1 MADNMF
7 VDAGD
12 RNPSSASDT
21 SETPEAIPTVGSRD
35 DTLLV
40 HSGKNPSANHGAI
53 NPPVYHASTLLF
65 PTVDK
70 FMNRHTAEFRY
81 GRRGT
86 PTSKA
91 LENAI
96 ADLERAESVILTPS
110 GKSANATVLLAFA
123 ESNAHY
129 LVVDTAY
136 KPTREFCTSQLAQM
150 NVETTFYDPA
160 IGADIE
166 RLIRPTT
173 RLIWMESPGS
183 QTFELQDVPAIARV
197 ARSRNIPTAIDNT
210 WSGGFFFKPLDHGVD
225 VSVQSVTKYIGGHS
239 DLMMGAICLGP
250 RSLDLL
256 RSCAGQFGL
265 CAGPNDVYLALRG
278 FRTLAVR
285 MRQHHASGLA
295 VAHWLA
301 QHPLVERVMH
311 PALGCGSSSSLWRRD
326 FTGASGLFGFVMR
339 ESSQE
344 KTATFL
350 ESLKYFGMGS
360 SWGGYE
366 SLLIPT
372 FPGNIRTATN
382 WSAPGQCFRIHVGLE
397 NPDDLIADLE
407 AAFDRIR

>member
-1 MADNMF
+1 MADNI
-7 VDAGD
+7 VVGAGD
-12 RNPSSASDT
+12 GKPASASDK
-21 SETPEAIPTVGSRD
+21 SQPLDALPAVDSRD

-70 FMNRHTAEFRY
+70 FLNRHTAEFRY

-96 ADLERAESVILTPS
+96 ADLERAASVILTPS
-110 GKSANATVLLAFA
+110 GKSANSTVLMAFA
-123 ESNAHY
+123 EPDSHY
-129 LVVDTAY
+129 LVVDTTY

-150 NVETTFYDPA
+150 NVATTFYDPS
-160 IGADIE
+160 IGANIAD
-166 RLIRPTT
+166 LIRPTT

-183 QTFELQDVPAIARV
+183 QTFELQDVPAIAKV
-197 ARSRNIPTAIDNT
+197 AKTRNIPTAIDNT
-210 WSGGFFFKPLDHGVD
+210 WSGGFFFKPLEHGVD
-225 VSVQSVTKYIGGHS
+225 ISVQSVTKYIGGHS

-250 RSLDLL
+250 RSVDLL
-256 RSCAGQFGL
+256 QSCAGRFGL
-265 CAGPNDVYLALRG
+265 CTGPNDVYLALRG

-295 VAHWLA
+295 VAQWLA

-311 PALGCGSSSSLWRRD
+311 PALGSGSSRSLWRRD
-326 FTGASGLFGFVMR
+326 FTGASGLFGFVMK
-339 ESSQE
+339 ELSQE

-350 ESLKYFGMGS
+350 ESLRYFGMGS

-372 FPGNIRTATN
+372 FPGSIRTATN
-382 WSAPGQCFRIHVGLE
+382 WSTPGQCFRIHVGLE
-397 NPDDLIADLE
+397 NPNDLIADLE
-407 AAFDRIR
+407 AAFDRIG